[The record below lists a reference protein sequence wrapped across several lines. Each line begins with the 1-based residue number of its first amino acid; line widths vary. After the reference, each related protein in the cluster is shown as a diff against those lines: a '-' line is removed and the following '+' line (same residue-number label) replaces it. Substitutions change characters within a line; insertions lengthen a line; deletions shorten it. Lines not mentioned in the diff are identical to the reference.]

1 MAESIGSPWLWAGF
15 TVFVLLLL
23 TLDLGIFHRR
33 PHTISVREAA
43 LWTAGWVSLAAVFNI
58 GVYLTAGSE
67 RGLEF
72 TAGYLVEL
80 ALSVDNMFV
89 FALIFGW
96 FAVPKAYQHRVLF
109 WGILGALVMRLIFIL
124 LGSALLESFHWIIYF
139 FGAFLIYTGF
149 KILRERETHVDP
161 EANLALRLLR
171 RVMPVSSEYHGQ
183 RFTIV
188 EAGKRVATPLLA
200 VLVVV
205 EATDLLFALDSVP
218 AIFAITNDPFIVYTS
233 NVFAILG
240 LRSLYFLLAGIMDSF
255 RYLKVGLG
263 AVLMFVGGKMA
274 LTDVYHMPI
283 ALSLGVIVALIGGS
297 IPLSLLRPAD
307 GEPEATPTRRRAI
320 SDPTAGD

>member
-33 PHTISVREAA
+33 PHAISVREAA

-200 VLVVV
+200 VLVLI
-205 EATDLLFALDSVP
+205 EATDLVFALDSVP

-297 IPLSLLRPAD
+297 ILLSLLRPAD